1 MKWLGQYI
9 QDFKARFRSDVYLDS
24 LTTTTDTSVLVVDS
38 NNKVCKN
45 TTTLG
50 GDITSVVAGVG
61 LSGGATSGAATV
73 TVDFSEFSDVT
84 PADGDKLATLDSDGA
99 NEQLTTVASLATLYA
114 GTGLTAASSV
124 INVDASQSQITTLA
138 GLTSFGA
145 ADATTNIAAGD
156 LTMYNAVNDGNPTI
170 SLGSSATNRL
180 EIKSTYNSGAQTL
193 CDVNFTTYTSSGTTN
208 DGRFVFEVDDV
219 EVLRLIDSG
228 VTSAG
233 NVTCNNGFLAATNTT
248 TSSAT
253 QGGALKLISND
264 GAAMADNHRLGVIEF
279 KGAEDASSTNSIG
292 ARIQAVARDTWDGS
306 NNDADLEFYTTD
318 GTTESKV
325 LTLDADKLATFAGGV
340 KVTGALRPSSQL
352 QYTHHNF
359 KVDLDTTK
367 YYVGLTDADSES
379 TDTTQN
385 DLPMVAPLAGKLL
398 KIFLRTN
405 NDLSG
410 KTITWRLETQA
421 TGVDD
426 STGPTI
432 VGTQSGAGSTDTSMV
447 TIDFTTGLDS
457 GDNIID
463 AGDLAF
469 ISLQSAQSTT
479 NSKYFITCLWE
490 WDFSSIG

>member
-1 MKWLGQYI
+1 MKFLGEEI
-9 QDFKARFRSDVYLDS
+9 APLEESS
-24 LTTTTDTSVLVVDS
+24 IEAAIDTLP
-38 NNKVCKN
+38 N
-45 TTTLG
+45 
-50 GDITSVVAGVG
+50 
-61 LSGGATSGAATV
+61 
-73 TVDFSEFSDVT
+73 
-84 PADGDKLATLDSDGA
+84 
-99 NEQLTTVASLATLYA
+99 
-114 GTGLTAASSV
+114 
-124 INVDASQSQITTLA
+124 
-138 GLTSFGA
+138 LTSFGSA
-145 ADATTNIAAGD
+145 GATTEILAGD
-156 LTMYNAVNDGNPTI
+156 LHMFNPVNGGNPI
-170 SLGSSATNRL
+170 IRLGSSGSDNLLIQAV
-180 EIKSTYNSGAQTL
+180 YNSGVQTL
-193 CDVNFTTYTSSGTTN
+193 DEINFITVTSSGTAN
-208 DGRFVFEVDDV
+208 DGRFNWYVDG
-219 EVLRLIDSG
+219 VLKATLNDNTFLCYANVNVQDAGATLTAWDS
-228 VTSAG
+228 TA
-233 NVTCNNGFLAATNTT
+233 
-248 TSSAT
+248 SSAT
-253 QGGALKLISND
+253 QGGALKLVSDD
-264 GAAMADNHRLGVIEF
+264 GAVMADNHRLGVIEF
-279 KGAEDASSTNSIG
+279 KGAEDTSSTQSIG
-292 ARIQAVARDTWDGS
+292 ARIQAIARDAWDDS

-340 KVTGALRPSSQL
+340 KVAGALRPSSQL

-398 KIFLRTN
+398 KVFLRTN

-421 TGVDD
+421 TGVDKD
-426 STGPTI
+426 TGPTI
-432 VGTQSGAGSTDTSMV
+432 VGTQSGAASTASSMV

-479 NSKYFITCLWE
+479 LSKFFITCLWE

>member
-1 MKWLGQYI
+1 MKWIGQHIY
-9 QDFKARFRSDVYLDS
+9 DLVSRFRDGVYLEN
-24 LTTTTDTSVLVVDS
+24 LRTTTETNVLVVDS
-38 NNKVCKN
+38 NGLVSKS
-45 TTTLG
+45 TTLAD
-50 GDITSVVAGVG
+50 DIIE
-61 LSGGATSGAATV
+61 
-73 TVDFSEFSDVT
+73 SEID
-84 PADGDKLATLDSDGA
+84 
-99 NEQLTTVASLATLYA
+99 
-114 GTGLTAASSV
+114 
-124 INVDASQSQITTLA
+124 TLA
-138 GLTSFGA
+138 GLTSFGSA
-145 ADATTNIAAGD
+145 GATTNIVAGD
-156 LTMYNAVNDGNPTI
+156 ITMYNAVNDGNPTI

-180 EIKSTYNSGAQTL
+180 EISTLYNSGAQTL
-193 CDVNFTTYTSSGTTN
+193 DQVIFKTYTDSSTTN
-208 DGRFVFEVDDV
+208 DGRFFFYVD
-219 EVLRLIDSG
+219 EVLMLSIYDSSIA
-228 VTSAG
+228 VYG
-233 NVTCNNGFLAATNTT
+233 NVNSVVDGAQFTANDTT
-248 TSSAT
+248 ASSAP
-253 QGGALKLISND
+253 QGGKLILQSYD
-264 GAAMADNHRLGVIEF
+264 RAVMADNHRLGVIEF
-279 KGAEDASSTNSIG
+279 KGAEDTSNTRSTG
-292 ARIQAVARDTWDGS
+292 ARIQAIARDAWDGS

-447 TIDFTTGLDS
+447 TIDFTTG
-457 GDNIID
+457 
-463 AGDLAF
+463 
-469 ISLQSAQSTT
+469 
-479 NSKYFITCLWE
+479 
-490 WDFSSIG
+490 

>member
-1 MKWLGQYI
+1 M
-9 QDFKARFRSDVYLDS
+9 DDTSDYFS
-24 LTTTTDTSVLVVDS
+24 MATTANGATTLTTVDAGAAAAHFE
-38 NNKVCKN
+38 VAAD
-45 TTTLG
+45 
-50 GDITSVVAGVG
+50 GDIT
-61 LSGGATSGAATV
+61 
-73 TVDFSEFSDVT
+73 
-84 PADGDKLATLDSDGA
+84 LDA
-99 NEQLTTVASLATLYA
+99 A
-114 GTGLTAASSV
+114 GTIKLEGPV
-124 INVDASQSQITTLA
+124 R
-138 GLTSFGA
+138 
-145 ADATTNIAAGD
+145 
-156 LTMYNAVNDGNPTI
+156 PT
-170 SLGSSATNRL
+170 G
-180 EIKSTYNSGAQTL
+180 
-193 CDVNFTTYTSSGTTN
+193 
-208 DGRFVFEVDDV
+208 
-219 EVLRLIDSG
+219 
-228 VTSAG
+228 
-233 NVTCNNGFLAATNTT
+233 
-248 TSSAT
+248 
-253 QGGALKLISND
+253 
-264 GAAMADNHRLGVIEF
+264 
-279 KGAEDASSTNSIG
+279 
-292 ARIQAVARDTWDGS
+292 
-306 NNDADLEFYTTD
+306 
-318 GTTESKV
+318 
-325 LTLDADKLATFAGGV
+325 
-340 KVTGALRPSSQL
+340 QL

-410 KTITWRLETQA
+410 KTITWRLETQE